1 MKIPYR
7 LVFILGMVI
16 SFNANAWFF
25 FWLPLG
31 GTKPSS
37 TSPITSDNNKVTPA
51 LSQSSV
57 EPPAKPIFE
66 TPFKEASTSNFAQPS
81 ESRVVH
87 STTQFKPHASEVTQS
102 LGARKLIELKG
113 LLDQGLINQKDYD
126 WKKAEI
132 LKSM

>member
-1 MKIPYR
+1 MKR
-7 LVFILGMVI
+7 LYI
-16 SFNANAWFF
+16 SLFLVGLLASKNANAWFF

-31 GTKPSS
+31 GAKPSS
-37 TSPITSDNNKVTPA
+37 TSPITSDNKEVPAQLQTPI
-51 LSQSSV
+51 QS
-57 EPPAKPIFE
+57 PQPAFQTPI
-66 TPFKEASTSNFAQPS
+66 KEASTSSFAQPS
-81 ESRVVH
+81 ESRVVN
-87 STTQFKPHASEVTQS
+87 STTQFKPQASEGTQS